1 MRKTARKGSN
11 RNKRENKYEYYQR
24 KGNVRR
30 NVGGIDRK
38 RKEREIQQV
47 RNNSRENKKEITN
60 R

>member
-30 NVGGIDRK
+30 NVGGIGRK
-38 RKEREIQQV
+38 RKEI
-47 RNNSRENKKEITN
+47 KKYSI
-60 R
+60 